1 MQTIHTFQNGSILM
15 NVLSSGMCLSP
26 KIQLF
31 PITCR
36 MEVLGHQAKFLLPNL
51 TILKVKQVRIQQL
64 ISQRPKKEKNTHK
77 KKKTRKKGHSM
88 KTAASALSE
97 IVKGA
102 ANSYK

>member
-1 MQTIHTFQNGSILM
+1 MPYGGPWTPSEIPVGEFDDTESETSAHTTINQSATE
-15 NVLSSGMCLSP
+15 
-26 KIQLF
+26 K
-31 PITCR
+31 
-36 MEVLGHQAKFLLPNL
+36 
-51 TILKVKQVRIQQL
+51 
-64 ISQRPKKEKNTHK
+64 KKEHTK